1 MWIELG
7 YERDLTATKGIRLTA
22 DLFREVVQNFERD
35 RAAYEARGVE
45 FPGVPV
51 TLGHPQDRT
60 VVAVGWIR
68 ELRLQNGSLWGRLE
82 ASPILADWIDKG
94 VLPTSGWSMGLERD
108 PETGWRLSHVAALPG
123 PAPALPGLRSL
134 NVAFLSKDPGEY
146 IYLARIPSLE
156 NLPIAPPD
164 TEWDADAAKR
174 RILEKYGYRGLREF
188 SLYYDES
195 EGKEKDEETGLVKNL
210 NAYKFPVVDIIDG
223 EPHIIPKAVATGLA
237 FIAGARG
244 ARVPEDIARA
254 VRPKLER
261 LRERIQKEKEKAEM
275 AETLESQEMTP
286 AEAPPAPTERILLER
301 LEALEAERRRYEAE
315 RVELQA
321 RLEAL
326 EAERRERAVRDFLFG
341 LRRQGRI
348 LPAWEGKLLRILL
361 ALETRP
367 LRVELSGGD
376 TVDVGAELRA
386 WLESLPVVVPR
397 EELVRIEL
405 ENKTPASALEE
416 AVGRIVRAGG
426 WQAQKEG

>member
-1 MWIELG
+1 
-7 YERDLTATKGIRLTA
+7 
-22 DLFREVVQNFERD
+22 
-35 RAAYEARGVE
+35 
-45 FPGVPV
+45 
-51 TLGHPQDRT
+51 
-60 VVAVGWIR
+60 
-68 ELRLQNGSLWGRLE
+68 
-82 ASPILADWIDKG
+82 
-94 VLPTSGWSMGLERD
+94 
-108 PETGWRLSHVAALPG
+108 
-123 PAPALPGLRSL
+123 
-134 NVAFLSKDPGEY
+134 VAFLSKDPGEY